1 MVLVKNFNTISSQ
14 ILVIAL
20 QKIVLQIVLPYKSIL
35 NNHDIFYDEMVLIF
49 FMNTIAKSHVKRLI
63 VKTYVIL

>member
-49 FMNTIAKSHVKRLI
+49 FMNTIAKPHGKRLI